1 MVPVGQG
8 GVCGKDSETI
18 AQNLWRLDMT
28 VLVKSPRNQKVLAE
42 AAPFTEEYPI
52 PENGV
57 RYSYCSEHQCYPPLS
72 SAEELNRL
80 FL

>member
-1 MVPVGQG
+1 
-8 GVCGKDSETI
+8 
-18 AQNLWRLDMT
+18 MT

-57 RYSYCSEHQCYPPLS
+57 RYYYCSEHQCYPPLS

>member
-52 PENGV
+52 PEN
-57 RYSYCSEHQCYPPLS
+57 QCYPPLS
-72 SAEELNRL
+72 SAEELDRL